1 MKYLGI
7 DYGDSKVGLAIAD
20 SETRLAL
27 PYKII
32 SGKDWQK
39 LFIDL
44 SDIIKAEGV
53 ESIIVGVPIKAQNES
68 ASIQEK
74 RVRQF
79 IESLKEKF
87 IDTEIIPYDE
97 RFSTQAAQKLGAGGK
112 DDDVAAMLTL
122 QNYIDSLS

>member
-20 SETRLAL
+20 SETKLAL

-39 LFIDL
+39 LFTDL
-44 SDIIKAEGV
+44 SDIIRAEGV
-53 ESIIVGVPIKAQNES
+53 ESIVVGVPINAQNES

-79 IESLKEKF
+79 IESLEERF

-97 RFSTQAAQKLGAGGK
+97 RFSTQAAQRLGAGGK
-112 DDDVAAMLTL
+112 DDDVAAMLIL
-122 QNYIDSLS
+122 QNYIDGLN

>member
-20 SETRLAL
+20 SETKLAL

-39 LFIDL
+39 LFADL

-53 ESIIVGVPIKAQNES
+53 EAVVVGVPINAQNES

-79 IESLKEKF
+79 MESLKEKF
-87 IDTEIIPYDE
+87 INIEVFPYDE

>member
-53 ESIIVGVPIKAQNES
+53 ESIIVGVPINAQNES

-79 IESLKEKF
+79 IESLEEKF

-122 QNYIDSLS
+122 QNYLDGLN

>member
-1 MKYLGI
+1 MKYLGV

-20 SETRLAL
+20 SETGLAL

-44 SDIIKAEGV
+44 SDIIKAEDI
-53 ESIIVGVPIKAQNES
+53 EAIVVGIPIGARNES
-68 ASIQEK
+68 VSAQED

-79 IESLKEKF
+79 IESLKEKI
-87 IDTEIIPYDE
+87 IDIEVVPYDE
-97 RFSTQAAQKLGAGGK
+97 RFSTQAAQKLGAGSK

-122 QNYIDSLS
+122 QNYLDGLN

>member
-20 SETRLAL
+20 SETKLAL

-39 LFIDL
+39 LFADL

-53 ESIIVGVPIKAQNES
+53 ESVVVGVPINAQNES